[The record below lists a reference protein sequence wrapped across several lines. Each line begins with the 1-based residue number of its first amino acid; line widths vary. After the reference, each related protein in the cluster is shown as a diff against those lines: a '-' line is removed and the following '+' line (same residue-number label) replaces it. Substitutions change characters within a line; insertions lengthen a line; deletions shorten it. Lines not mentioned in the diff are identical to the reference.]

1 MSHFSDINN
10 AFTKQFPVNYDYSA
24 NIIKP
29 PDRNKTHGT
38 ITKTLVIDSRDRD
51 YTLYPD
57 SNKFRVE
64 ITEEYRDVTSLEL
77 VYGRLPNNHYNIKE
91 SNNHFIISE
100 NNTIY
105 DIKIPVGTY
114 DNQKLINVLNGKD
127 GNLFN
132 ILNNNYNFSINDT
145 NLKFRIQSN
154 GDFIYNF
161 NYELNNECSP
171 CPIKNID
178 RIIGFRNEKYF
189 PETIDLS
196 FIHVD
201 TITNLNENS
210 ESDYKLYKIKAS
222 SSTTQYLDFR
232 EKLYKGDYIKL
243 NAAPMEY
250 LCKVYKILNE
260 NTIEIEILSS
270 NNILPLNLSGN
281 IIQNMFV
288 LNSPY
293 IYNIEN
299 KEYIIL
305 KIKDVKLVNSYTQA
319 VNNSYTVIPL
329 LNNNTVINKAT
340 LPEHGVIK
348 YFNPPMGK
356 LFWLDIEFLNYDGS
370 LFDFNGQENMLMFV
384 VSQFNQPGKYN
395 NILDTL

>member
-127 GNLFN
+127 GNLFS

-145 NLKFRIQSN
+145 NLKFRIQ
-154 GDFIYNF
+154 
-161 NYELNNECSP
+161 
-171 CPIKNID
+171 
-178 RIIGFRNEKYF
+178 
-189 PETIDLS
+189 
-196 FIHVD
+196 
-201 TITNLNENS
+201 
-210 ESDYKLYKIKAS
+210 
-222 SSTTQYLDFR
+222 
-232 EKLYKGDYIKL
+232 
-243 NAAPMEY
+243 
-250 LCKVYKILNE
+250 
-260 NTIEIEILSS
+260 
-270 NNILPLNLSGN
+270 
-281 IIQNMFV
+281 
-288 LNSPY
+288 
-293 IYNIEN
+293 
-299 KEYIIL
+299 
-305 KIKDVKLVNSYTQA
+305 
-319 VNNSYTVIPL
+319 
-329 LNNNTVINKAT
+329 
-340 LPEHGVIK
+340 
-348 YFNPPMGK
+348 
-356 LFWLDIEFLNYDGS
+356 
-370 LFDFNGQENMLMFV
+370 
-384 VSQFNQPGKYN
+384 
-395 NILDTL
+395 